1 MTVSS
6 AVKIV
11 RVGVVSS
18 ISKLDP
24 RDSADHVSSLVL
36 AQIFETPYVTDGAGS
51 GASPCLFEPLKQE
64 SVDGL
69 HYSAAVRPNVRFSD
83 GTVLTADIAARALR
97 GAGVLAKRATVEV
110 RGDRVWFTLAAR
122 NPRFELTLAQSGCAI
137 VLDKGLQFH
146 GTGPFMFEQR
156 PNLRLLQTASSIRL
170 VRNPQYRGQSHVD
183 EVEFVVLP
191 ADADGSPRKI
201 VEALRHAEIDL
212 TTSLPVSDL
221 SVHQLTGFS
230 PVVKPANST
239 AMLFLNR
246 ERRLL
251 RETSMRRG
259 IAAALDVH
267 EIASKSYDRNPMA
280 FVAGSVLP
288 PSMWRSATPPSADRI
303 EAKRLIEASGGK
315 GAKLTLAMPWAPR
328 PYLPKPMA
336 AAEAVRTQL
345 AAVGIE
351 VSIVETKSS
360 DDFMTT
366 LSGGRFDLAL
376 AGWIADTTDPADFY
390 EALLWSRSI
399 GDENGSNNSR
409 WNDPATDDA
418 LARFR
423 EHPTEE
429 NRQRIESIVRDE
441 APLIPLIYG
450 QSTVIHARRLRN
462 VTISP
467 IGILPLND
475 ISM

>member
-1 MTVSS
+1 MSVSS
-6 AVKIV
+6 SVKTV
-11 RVGVVSS
+11 RIGVVSS

-24 RDSADHVSSLVL
+24 RDSADHVSSLLL
-36 AQIFETPYVTDGAGS
+36 AQIFDTPYVGGEGGV

-64 SVDGL
+64 SLDGL
-69 HYSAAVRPNVRFSD
+69 QYSAAVRPGIRFSE
-83 GTVLTADIAARALR
+83 GTPLTADIAARALR
-97 GAGVLAKRATVEV
+97 GAGVLANRVTIDV

-156 PNLRLLQTASSIRL
+156 PNLRLLQTANSIRL
-170 VRNPQYRGQSHVD
+170 VRNPQYRGQTLVD

-191 ADADGSPRKI
+191 ADADGTPRKI
-201 VEALRHAEIDL
+201 VDAMRKGEIDL

-230 PVVKPANST
+230 PVVKPSNST
-239 AMLFLNR
+239 AMLFFNC

-251 RETSMRRG
+251 RETFMRRG

-288 PSMWRSATPPSADRI
+288 PSMWRSTTPPTADLR
-303 EAKRLIEASGGK
+303 EAARLIEAAGGK
-315 GAKLTLAMPWAPR
+315 GARLTLTVPWAVR
-328 PYLPKPMA
+328 PYLPRPMA
-336 AAEAVRTQL
+336 AAEVIRKQL
-345 AAVGIE
+345 AAVGIDL
-351 VSIVETKSS
+351 SIVETKSS
-360 DDFMTT
+360 GDFMTT
-366 LSGGRFDLAL
+366 LATGRFDLAL

-390 EALLWSRSI
+390 EALFWSRSI

-409 WNDPATDDA
+409 WNDPRTDAA
-418 LARFR
+418 LTRFR
-423 EHPTEE
+423 VQPSEE
-429 NRQRIESIVRDE
+429 NRRDIENVVRDE
-441 APLIPLIYG
+441 APLVPLIYG

>member
-1 MTVSS
+1 MSVSS
-6 AVKIV
+6 AVKTV

-36 AQIFETPYVTDGAGS
+36 AQIFETPYVTDGTGS

-64 SVDGL
+64 SLDGL
-69 HYSAAVRPNVRFSD
+69 HYSAAVRPGIRFSD
-83 GTVLTADIAARALR
+83 GTALTADIAARALR
-97 GAGVLAKRATVEV
+97 GAGVLAKRVTVEV
-110 RGDRVWFTLAAR
+110 RGDRIWFTLAAR

-156 PNLRLLQTASSIRL
+156 PNLRLLQTATSIRL
-170 VRNPQYRGQSHVD
+170 VRNPQYRGQSLVD
-183 EVEFVVLP
+183 EVEFVVLQ

-201 VEALRHAEIDL
+201 VEALRQGEIDL

-239 AMLFLNR
+239 AMLFLNC

-251 RETSMRRG
+251 RETSIRRG
-259 IAAALDVH
+259 IAAAIDVH

-288 PSMWRSATPPSADRI
+288 PSMSRPTPPPTADSR
-303 EAKRLIEASGGK
+303 EAARLIEAAGGR
-315 GAKLTLAMPWAPR
+315 GTKLTLAVPWAPR
-328 PYLPKPMA
+328 PYLPRPMA
-336 AAEAVRTQL
+336 AAEIIRRQL
-345 AAVGIE
+345 SAAGIE
-351 VSIVETKSS
+351 LSIVETKSS
-360 DDFMTT
+360 DDFMAT
-366 LSGGRFDLAL
+366 LATGRFDLAL
-376 AGWIADTTDPADFY
+376 AGWIADTTDPADYY

-409 WNDPATDDA
+409 WNDPGTDTA

-423 EHPTEE
+423 VQPSEE
-429 NRQRIESIVRDE
+429 NRRQIENIVRDE
-441 APLIPLIYG
+441 APLVPLIYG

-467 IGILPLND
+467 TGILPLNE
-475 ISM
+475 IAV

>member
-1 MTVSS
+1 MSVSS

-24 RDSADHVSSLVL
+24 RDSADHVSALVL
-36 AQIFETPYVTDGAGS
+36 AQIFETPYVTDGTGS

-64 SVDGL
+64 SVDRL
-69 HYSAAVRPNVRFSD
+69 HYSAAVRPDIRFSE
-83 GTVLTADIAARALR
+83 GTALTADIAARALR
-97 GAGVLAKRATVEV
+97 GASVLAKRATVEV

-156 PNLRLLQTASSIRL
+156 PNLRLLQSATSIRL
-170 VRNPQYRGQSHVD
+170 VRNPQYHGQSLVD
-183 EVEFVVLP
+183 EVEFAVLP
-191 ADADGSPRKI
+191 AEADGSPRRI
-201 VEALRHAEIDL
+201 VEAMRKGEIDL

-221 SVHQLTGFS
+221 SLHQLTGFS

-267 EIASKSYDRNPMA
+267 EIAAKSYDRNPMA

-288 PSMWRSATPPSADRI
+288 PSMWRSTTPPAARGTRSGSSASAVAAASTRTRRAGTPGDSAPCATDRAARP
-303 EAKRLIEASGGK
+303 ESRCAATDGRSP
-315 GAKLTLAMPWAPR
+315 TDSPR
-328 PYLPKPMA
+328 P
-336 AAEAVRTQL
+336 
-345 AAVGIE
+345 
-351 VSIVETKSS
+351 
-360 DDFMTT
+360 
-366 LSGGRFDLAL
+366 
-376 AGWIADTTDPADFY
+376 
-390 EALLWSRSI
+390 RS
-399 GDENGSNNSR
+399 
-409 WNDPATDDA
+409 
-418 LARFR
+418 
-423 EHPTEE
+423 
-429 NRQRIESIVRDE
+429 
-441 APLIPLIYG
+441 
-450 QSTVIHARRLRN
+450 
-462 VTISP
+462 
-467 IGILPLND
+467 
-475 ISM
+475 

>member
-1 MTVSS
+1 MSVSS
-6 AVKIV
+6 AAKTV

-24 RDSADHVSSLVL
+24 RESADHVSALVL
-36 AQIFETPYVTDGAGS
+36 AQIFETPYVGGEGGS
-51 GASPCLFEPLKQE
+51 GATPCLFEPLKQE

-69 HYSAAVRPNVRFSD
+69 SYSAAVRPNIRFSE
-83 GTVLTADIAARALR
+83 GTLLTADIAARALR
-97 GAGVLAKRATVEV
+97 AAAVLAKRATVEA

-137 VLDKGLQFH
+137 VLDKGLQLH

-156 PNLRLLQTASSIRL
+156 PNLRLLQSATSIRL
-170 VRNPQYRGQSHVD
+170 VRNPQYRGQSLVD

-191 ADADGSPRKI
+191 ADADGSPRRI
-201 VEALRHAEIDL
+201 VDSLRKGEIDL
-212 TTSLPVSDL
+212 TMSLPVSDL
-221 SVHQLTGFS
+221 SLHQLTGFS

-288 PSMWRSATPPSADRI
+288 PSMWRSTTPPTADRN
-303 EAKRLIEASGGK
+303 EAKRLIDASDGK
-315 GAKLTLAMPWAPR
+315 GAKLTLALPWAPR
-328 PYLPKPMA
+328 PYLPRPMA
-336 AAEAVRTQL
+336 AAEAVRAQL
-345 AAVGIE
+345 QAVGVE
-351 VSIVETKSS
+351 LSIVETKSS
-360 DDFMTT
+360 DDFMGT
-366 LSGGRFDLAL
+366 LAAGRFDLAL

-409 WNDPATDDA
+409 WNDPSTDDA

-423 EHPTEE
+423 IQPSEE
-429 NRQRIESIVRDE
+429 NRQRIESVVREE
-441 APLIPLIYG
+441 APLVPLIYG

>member
-1 MTVSS
+1 MSVSS
-6 AVKIV
+6 AVKTV

-24 RDSADHVSSLVL
+24 RESADHVSALVL
-36 AQIFETPYVTDGAGS
+36 AQIFDTPYVGADGSRAT
-51 GASPCLFEPLKQE
+51 PCLFEPLKQE

-69 HYSAAVRPNVRFSD
+69 HYSAAVKPGIRFSE

-97 GAGVLAKRATVEV
+97 GSSVLAKRATIEV

-137 VLDKGLQFH
+137 VLDKGLQIH

-156 PNLRLLQTASSIRL
+156 PNLRLLQTATSVRL
-170 VRNPQYRGQSHVD
+170 VRNPQYQGPSLVD

-191 ADADGSPRKI
+191 ADADGTPRKI
-201 VEALRHAEIDL
+201 VEALRKGEIDL

-221 SVHQLTGFS
+221 AAHQLTGFS

-246 ERRLL
+246 EKRLL

-288 PSMWRSATPPSADRI
+288 PSMWRSTTPPSADRM
-303 EAKRLIEASGGK
+303 EAAKLIEASGGK
-315 GAKLTLAMPWAPR
+315 GARLTLAVPWAPR
-328 PYLPKPMA
+328 PYLPRPMA
-336 AAEAVRTQL
+336 AAEVIRAQL
-345 AAVGIE
+345 AAVGIDI
-351 VSIVETKSS
+351 SIVETKSS

-366 LSGGRFDLAL
+366 LAGGRFDLAL
-376 AGWIADTTDPADFY
+376 AGWIADTTDPADYY

-409 WNDPATDDA
+409 WSDPTTDDA

-423 EHPTEE
+423 VQPSEE
-429 NRQRIESIVRDE
+429 NRQAIERILRDE

>member
-6 AVKIV
+6 AVKTV

-51 GASPCLFEPLKQE
+51 GAVPCLFEPLKQE
-64 SVDGL
+64 SLDGL
-69 HYSAAVRPNVRFSD
+69 HYSAAVRPNVKFSD
-83 GTVLTADIAARALR
+83 GTALTADIAARALR

-156 PNLRLLQTASSIRL
+156 PNLRLLQTATSIRL
-170 VRNPQYRGQSHVD
+170 VRNPQYRGQSLVD

-201 VEALRHAEIDL
+201 VEALRQGEIDL

-239 AMLFLNR
+239 AMLFLNC

-251 RETSMRRG
+251 RESSMRRG

-303 EAKRLIEASGGK
+303 EAKRLIESSGGQ
-315 GAKLTLAMPWAPR
+315 GARLTLAVPWAPR
-328 PYLPKPMA
+328 PYLPRPMA
-336 AAEAVRTQL
+336 AAEAVRAQL
-345 AAVGIE
+345 AAVGIDL
-351 VSIVETKSS
+351 SIVETKSS

-366 LSGGRFDLAL
+366 LAGGRFDLAL

-423 EHPTEE
+423 VHPTEDH
-429 NRQRIESIVRDE
+429 RQRIESIVRDE

-462 VTISP
+462 VTITP
-467 IGILPLND
+467 IGILPIND

>member
-6 AVKIV
+6 AVKTV

-51 GASPCLFEPLKQE
+51 GATPCLFEPLKQE
-64 SVDGL
+64 SLDGL
-69 HYSAAVRPNVRFSD
+69 HYSAAVRPNIRFSD
-83 GTVLTADIAARALR
+83 GTALTADIAARALR
-97 GAGVLAKRATVEV
+97 GAGVLAKRVTVEV

-156 PNLRLLQTASSIRL
+156 PNLRLLQTATSIRL
-170 VRNPQYRGQSHVD
+170 VRNPQYHGQSLVD
-183 EVEFVVLP
+183 EVEFVILP

-201 VEALRHAEIDL
+201 VEALRQGEIDL

-239 AMLFLNR
+239 AMLFLNC

-303 EAKRLIEASGGK
+303 EAMRLIESSGGK
-315 GAKLTLAMPWAPR
+315 GAKLTLAVPWAPR
-328 PYLPKPMA
+328 PYLPRPMA
-336 AAEAVRTQL
+336 VAEAVRAQL

-351 VSIVETKSS
+351 LSIVETKSS

-366 LSGGRFDLAL
+366 LAGGRFDLAL

-423 EHPTEE
+423 VHPTEE

>member
-1 MTVSS
+1 MSVSS
-6 AVKIV
+6 AVNTV

-36 AQIFETPYVTDGAGS
+36 AQIFETPYVTNGEGS
-51 GASPCLFEPLKQE
+51 SATPCLFEPLKQE
-64 SVDGL
+64 SLDGL
-69 HYSAAVRPNVRFSD
+69 HYSAAVRPNIRFSE

-110 RGDRVWFTLAAR
+110 RGDRVWFTLTAR

-156 PNLRLLQTASSIRL
+156 PNLRLLQSATSIRL
-170 VRNPQYRGQSHVD
+170 VRNPQHRGQSHVD
-183 EVEFVVLP
+183 EAEFVVLP
-191 ADADGSPRKI
+191 ADADGSPRRI
-201 VEALRHAEIDL
+201 VEALRQGEIDL

-239 AMLFLNR
+239 AMLFINC

-280 FVAGSVLP
+280 FVSGSVLP

-303 EAKRLIEASGGK
+303 EAARLIEASGGK
-315 GAKLTLAMPWAPR
+315 GARLTLTVPWAPR

-336 AAEAVRTQL
+336 AAEAVCAQL
-345 AAVGIE
+345 AAVGIDLA
-351 VSIVETKSS
+351 IVETKSS

-366 LSGGRFDLAL
+366 LAGGRFDLAL
-376 AGWIADTTDPADFY
+376 AGWIADTTDPADYY

-409 WNDPATDDA
+409 WSDPPTDDA

-423 EHPTEE
+423 IHPIEE
-429 NRQRIESIVRDE
+429 NRQRIETIVRDE